1 MQTRAK
7 LGQFRKGGHIFR
19 PHILGVRGNIAQT
32 FKPRQAGHLAQ
43 QGGKA
48 CAVAAF
54 VLPKG
59 VDVLPKQGDF
69 ARAVVDQCLAFVND
83 CRAAARLL
91 TATGKG
97 HNAVRAKV
105 VATLHNV
112 GIGHGPIDNAGF
124 GCGLALHILAGEI
137 EQREALGGIFE
148 QPFNGLR
155 GIANAVAARHK
166 AHLAF
171 FFKDALAQLLGHATG
186 HAHQYCRV
194 AARNL
199 TDAAKRAHNLLFRL
213 FAHRTGIDH
222 HHLRVFERRFKK
234 TARVQR
240 TPQPVGVVHVHLTA
254 KRDDM
259 VRLFNHDCCYCS
271 ISRSASYMPGAPSS
285 SRAAT
290 RSSSQSST
298 ARAVW

>member
-1 MQTRAK
+1 MGDIGRNLVGKQRGPRARPVGIAKGKAGHEVAGTHHVQGILKILFAFTGKAHDKVCGKGQVGPRRTQALHKVKKARAVVAAFHAGQHCVRTGLHGQVQTRAE
-7 LGQFRKGGHIFR
+7 LGQFRKGGNVFR

-137 EQREALGGIFE
+137 EQREALRRIFE
-148 QPFNGLR
+148 QAFDGLR
-155 GIANAVAARHK
+155 GIADAIAARHK
-166 AHLAF
+166 AYLAF
-171 FFKDALAQLLGHATG
+171 FFKNAFAKLLGHAAG
-186 HAHQYCRV
+186 HAHQY
-194 AARNL
+194 
-199 TDAAKRAHNLLFRL
+199 
-213 FAHRTGIDH
+213 
-222 HHLRVFERRFKK
+222 
-234 TARVQR
+234 
-240 TPQPVGVVHVHLTA
+240 
-254 KRDDM
+254 
-259 VRLFNHDCCYCS
+259 
-271 ISRSASYMPGAPSS
+271 
-285 SRAAT
+285 
-290 RSSSQSST
+290 
-298 ARAVW
+298 